1 MHRPSDIHSVGA
13 YEAKTR
19 LSELLEKVE
28 SGEEFTITRHGLPV
42 AKLVPIKRKATADER
57 AAAIKRMQKR
67 AASLSLG
74 GITIKQLLTE
84 GRK

>member
-1 MHRPSDIHSVGA
+1 MQVETVGA

-19 LSELLEKVE
+19 FFKLLERVRA
-28 SGEEFTITRHGLPV
+28 GEEVTITRHGSPV
-42 AKLVPIKRKATADER
+42 AKLVPVKWKATPDER

-67 AASLSLG
+67 AARLSLG
-74 GITIKQLLTE
+74 DVKTKQLLVK